1 MNLISLIL
9 FVVLLIT
16 LNAFFVIAEF
26 SLLRIRENRIENLY
40 ETKPWGSDFLKKI
53 SSDLNKYI
61 ITSQIGITLSTLSIG
76 FLALNT
82 SNYELSLMIGND
94 VFTDILSFSIALI
107 AVSFLHSV
115 FGELV
120 PKIIS
125 INYIEET
132 ALRIAPLLYYVSF
145 IILPFTILYQ
155 QSANLF
161 VRLFGV
167 KASSRLYSR
176 VYNEDE
182 LKLLI
187 SESQEFGEIEE
198 SEEVLL
204 NRVFDFTETKVNE
217 IFTPRFEI
225 VAFEKKVP
233 VDEIIEKA
241 RETGFSRFP
250 IYENKL
256 DEIIGFVHVKDILIG
271 DYKSPDFNI
280 MNILRNVLV
289 IHEAMR
295 LDLLL
300 EKMQREKS
308 QVAVVVDE
316 YGSIEGFVTIEDIL
330 EEIVGPIDDEF
341 DLDSDELIEKIG
353 RNEFLV
359 DGRLELDVF
368 NQTFQSNLESEDA
381 VTIAGYIIESLESV
395 PEENASFQITN
406 EKMEIIFEIRK
417 MDGNRV
423 ENALVV
429 INKI

>member
-1 MNLISLIL
+1 M
-9 FVVLLIT
+9 
-16 LNAFFVIAEF
+16 
-26 SLLRIRENRIENLY
+26 
-40 ETKPWGSDFLKKI
+40 
-53 SSDLNKYI
+53 
-61 ITSQIGITLSTLSIG
+61 
-76 FLALNT
+76 
-82 SNYELSLMIGND
+82 
-94 VFTDILSFSIALI
+94 
-107 AVSFLHSV
+107 
-115 FGELV
+115 
-120 PKIIS
+120 
-125 INYIEET
+125 
-132 ALRIAPLLYYVSF
+132 
-145 IILPFTILYQ
+145 
-155 QSANLF
+155 
-161 VRLFGV
+161 
-167 KASSRLYSR
+167 
-176 VYNEDE
+176 
-182 LKLLI
+182 
-187 SESQEFGEIEE
+187 
-198 SEEVLL
+198 

-381 VTIAGYIIESLESV
+381 LTIAGYIIESLESV

>member
-1 MNLISLIL
+1 M
-9 FVVLLIT
+9 
-16 LNAFFVIAEF
+16 
-26 SLLRIRENRIENLY
+26 
-40 ETKPWGSDFLKKI
+40 
-53 SSDLNKYI
+53 
-61 ITSQIGITLSTLSIG
+61 
-76 FLALNT
+76 
-82 SNYELSLMIGND
+82 
-94 VFTDILSFSIALI
+94 
-107 AVSFLHSV
+107 
-115 FGELV
+115 
-120 PKIIS
+120 
-125 INYIEET
+125 
-132 ALRIAPLLYYVSF
+132 
-145 IILPFTILYQ
+145 
-155 QSANLF
+155 
-161 VRLFGV
+161 
-167 KASSRLYSR
+167 
-176 VYNEDE
+176 
-182 LKLLI
+182 
-187 SESQEFGEIEE
+187 
-198 SEEVLL
+198 
-204 NRVFDFTETKVNE
+204 
-217 IFTPRFEI
+217 
-225 VAFEKKVP
+225 
-233 VDEIIEKA
+233 
-241 RETGFSRFP
+241 
-250 IYENKL
+250 
-256 DEIIGFVHVKDILIG
+256 HVKDILIG

>member
-1 MNLISLIL
+1 
-9 FVVLLIT
+9 
-16 LNAFFVIAEF
+16 
-26 SLLRIRENRIENLY
+26 
-40 ETKPWGSDFLKKI
+40 
-53 SSDLNKYI
+53 
-61 ITSQIGITLSTLSIG
+61 
-76 FLALNT
+76 
-82 SNYELSLMIGND
+82 
-94 VFTDILSFSIALI
+94 
-107 AVSFLHSV
+107 
-115 FGELV
+115 
-120 PKIIS
+120 
-125 INYIEET
+125 
-132 ALRIAPLLYYVSF
+132 
-145 IILPFTILYQ
+145 
-155 QSANLF
+155 
-161 VRLFGV
+161 
-167 KASSRLYSR
+167 
-176 VYNEDE
+176 
-182 LKLLI
+182 
-187 SESQEFGEIEE
+187 
-198 SEEVLL
+198 
-204 NRVFDFTETKVNE
+204 
-217 IFTPRFEI
+217 
-225 VAFEKKVP
+225 
-233 VDEIIEKA
+233 
-241 RETGFSRFP
+241 
-250 IYENKL
+250 
-256 DEIIGFVHVKDILIG
+256 
-271 DYKSPDFNI
+271 

-395 PEENASFQITN
+395 PEENASIQITN

>member
-9 FVVLLIT
+9 FVILLIT

-40 ETKPWGSDFLKKI
+40 ETKPWGSDFFLKKI

-82 SNYELSLMIGND
+82 SNYELSLMNGND
-94 VFTDILSFSIALI
+94 VFTDILSFFIALI

-300 EKMQREKS
+300 EKNAERE
-308 QVAVVVDE
+308 
-316 YGSIEGFVTIEDIL
+316 
-330 EEIVGPIDDEF
+330 
-341 DLDSDELIEKIG
+341 
-353 RNEFLV
+353 
-359 DGRLELDVF
+359 
-368 NQTFQSNLESEDA
+368 
-381 VTIAGYIIESLESV
+381 
-395 PEENASFQITN
+395 ITSC
-406 EKMEIIFEIRK
+406 
-417 MDGNRV
+417 GCC
-423 ENALVV
+423 
-429 INKI
+429 

>member
-1 MNLISLIL
+1 M
-9 FVVLLIT
+9 
-16 LNAFFVIAEF
+16 
-26 SLLRIRENRIENLY
+26 
-40 ETKPWGSDFLKKI
+40 
-53 SSDLNKYI
+53 
-61 ITSQIGITLSTLSIG
+61 
-76 FLALNT
+76 
-82 SNYELSLMIGND
+82 
-94 VFTDILSFSIALI
+94 
-107 AVSFLHSV
+107 
-115 FGELV
+115 
-120 PKIIS
+120 
-125 INYIEET
+125 
-132 ALRIAPLLYYVSF
+132 
-145 IILPFTILYQ
+145 
-155 QSANLF
+155 
-161 VRLFGV
+161 
-167 KASSRLYSR
+167 
-176 VYNEDE
+176 
-182 LKLLI
+182 
-187 SESQEFGEIEE
+187 
-198 SEEVLL
+198 
-204 NRVFDFTETKVNE
+204 
-217 IFTPRFEI
+217 
-225 VAFEKKVP
+225 
-233 VDEIIEKA
+233 
-241 RETGFSRFP
+241 
-250 IYENKL
+250 
-256 DEIIGFVHVKDILIG
+256 HVKDILIG

-381 VTIAGYIIESLESV
+381 LTIAGYIIESLESV

>member
-1 MNLISLIL
+1 
-9 FVVLLIT
+9 
-16 LNAFFVIAEF
+16 
-26 SLLRIRENRIENLY
+26 
-40 ETKPWGSDFLKKI
+40 
-53 SSDLNKYI
+53 
-61 ITSQIGITLSTLSIG
+61 
-76 FLALNT
+76 
-82 SNYELSLMIGND
+82 
-94 VFTDILSFSIALI
+94 VFTDILSFFIALI

>member
-1 MNLISLIL
+1 MGKR
-9 FVVLLIT
+9 
-16 LNAFFVIAEF
+16 F
-26 SLLRIRENRIENLY
+26 S
-40 ETKPWGSDFLKKI
+40 KKI

-82 SNYELSLMIGND
+82 SNYELSLMNGND
-94 VFTDILSFSIALI
+94 VFTDILSFFIALI